1 MKLKMIYLKS
11 RNLFQKFSMEHKML
25 ERTITKQYKKA
36 SMDSMK
42 KNNIKVSDINTQLK
56 TDNVV
61 VKVEEKGQALYTLH
75 KS

>member
-1 MKLKMIYLKS
+1 
-11 RNLFQKFSMEHKML
+11 
-25 ERTITKQYKKA
+25 
-36 SMDSMK
+36 MDSMK